1 MYLGQNSPNQ
11 WYWAGTD
18 WLQDSFA
25 NESFGGLQLFL
36 S

>member
-11 WYWAGTD
+11 WAGTD